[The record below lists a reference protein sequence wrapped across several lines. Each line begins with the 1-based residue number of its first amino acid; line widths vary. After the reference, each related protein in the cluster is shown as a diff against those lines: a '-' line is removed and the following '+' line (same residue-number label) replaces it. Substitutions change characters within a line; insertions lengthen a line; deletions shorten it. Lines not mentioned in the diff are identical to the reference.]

1 MAPAVGIDLGTTY
14 SAIAAFYNG
23 KIKII
28 PNEQGNNTTPS
39 YVGFKDDKRMVGD
52 AAKNQVKNG
61 VFTAKFFLQF
71 LNYIKSTG
79 RNECRKYYLRFKTLN
94 WSEI

>member
-1 MAPAVGIDLGTTY
+1 MAPAVGIDLGTTS

-28 PNEQGNNTTPS
+28 PNEQSNNTTPS

-52 AAKNQVKNG
+52 AAKNQVYNG
-61 VFTAKFFLQF
+61 VPSANFFL
-71 LNYIKSTG
+71 
-79 RNECRKYYLRFKTLN
+79 
-94 WSEI
+94 